1 MRGPSAAAVAEGSV
15 CVTELAKDTD
25 APARRGPIARQSRA
39 PVAAGVAAR
48 LSADW
53 VMENDT
59 ASLSSLLFRT
69 IRQIAEGLGV
79 IRSSEDQSNVDYH
92 AR

>member
-15 CVTELAKDTD
+15 CATELAKDTD

-59 ASLSSLLFRT
+59 ASLSSLLCPNHSPNRGG
-69 IRQIAEGLGV
+69 IRGDKVE
-79 IRSSEDQSNVDYH
+79 
-92 AR
+92 